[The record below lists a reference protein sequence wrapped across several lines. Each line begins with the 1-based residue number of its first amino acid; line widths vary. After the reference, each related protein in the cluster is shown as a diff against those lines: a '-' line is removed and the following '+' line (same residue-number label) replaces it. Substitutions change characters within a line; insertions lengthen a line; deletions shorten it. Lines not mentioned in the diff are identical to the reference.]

1 MNLISRSG
9 FSKDIISCDATH
21 NIHKGGKCW
30 ILLLL
35 KPASCRRMLRRRRR
49 SSSCPPSIRALPSS
63 PPSQPSTLSY
73 PNLVVQPSPTHL
85 SYLLSLRCFG
95 NYWNEKQKPWRTI
108 NCKEAS
114 NGSRTKRASGSSLQ
128 PRVARSPTTSLS
140 TKVAFSARDIALW

>member
-1 MNLISRSG
+1 MQPTTSTN
-9 FSKDIISCDATH
+9 
-21 NIHKGGKCW
+21 KGGKCW

-35 KPASCRRMLRRRRR
+35 KPASCILPTEHRCFVVVVVDRRLVLH
-49 SSSCPPSIRALPSS
+49 PSGPFRPAPHPSH
-63 PPSQPSTLSY
+63 PLY
-73 PNLVVQPSPTHL
+73 PNLVVQLSPTHL

-140 TKVAFSARDIALW
+140 TKVAFSARGIALW